1 MINRLQVGEGI
12 LTEEQEIYRENILD
26 HYKRPHNTGKLQH
39 YTCSNRELN
48 PLCGDEL
55 EIFLHI
61 DNGRVKEITFIGKG
75 CAISQASMSMLT
87 DVIKGKLVREILTMT
102 KDDIVNMLGIPIGAV
117 RMKCAMLSLQTVHKS
132 LKGVSHE

>member
-1 MINRLQVGEGI
+1 M
-12 LTEEQEIYRENILD
+12 
-26 HYKRPHNTGKLQH
+26 
-39 YTCSNRELN
+39 
-48 PLCGDEL
+48 CGDEL